1 MGHPRSFCFRDILS
15 REGRATRQ
23 GGGGVEM
30 SLSSCRHLLTLFLF
44 LIAAMAGE
52 GQQAT
57 PPPRVFHL
65 DLKSLD
71 AIGLVRPFSE
81 DLRKSSPPGLPE
93 SVAFID
99 SSTLVVSFPI
109 FNSRTEL
116 STRNKPRGGSHL
128 FHTALIDVLSGRVV
142 AETSWGTAHDEDAVL
157 SLPGGHLLVRS
168 GDKLAVASRE
178 WKQEHEYPLPKP
190 GPGERPA
197 QVLLSP
203 SGQTVFVVMKAGEHQ
218 EHVDVLAS
226 ATLTRLYAFE
236 IESVG
241 LDAGSDS
248 YFAYLLPGKTGYA
261 LFELP
266 LSTLGKGSLPSLQ
279 PLYFTHGDGCSRPD
293 FVTDDLLVL
302 TGGSCDAVA
311 LIAPDGQVK
320 AQGQLGSRLALIEV
334 KTSRRQAR
342 FAVIIFPAIVPRGTE
357 GIPPIPDPV
366 RVYDVTRL
374 ATVSEVEFAE
384 HSIGFVH
391 RVDHNVSPDGTLL
404 AVLDGFDVT
413 VYRLPPPQASGS
425 PAAATLTTGAV
436 PASVPAGRSAQP
448 ATPATTLGGEG
459 TRTSEVPSNRRAPVQ
474 SGSAIEVTAD
484 LQDLRQDAI
493 RAWVHIANHGTADIT
508 LAPERA
514 TLEILSPGQKMLRA
528 MNPDKLATAIQR
540 IGEDDAKSLRS
551 GCEATDPGYGTAPC
565 PKALA
570 SASDMEY
577 TATATAADVRSSA
590 LRAQVLKPGEQ
601 AQGAIFFTY
610 QKKRGEAV
618 LRLPIGDQVFEFH
631 FPPKAK

>member
-1 MGHPRSFCFRDILS
+1 
-15 REGRATRQ
+15 
-23 GGGGVEM
+23 M
-30 SLSSCRHLLTLFLF
+30 SLSSCQHLLTLFLF

-81 DLRKSSPPGLPE
+81 DLRKSFPPGLPE
-93 SVAFID
+93 SLAFLD
-99 SSTLVVSFPI
+99 SSTLAASFPI
-109 FNSRTEL
+109 FNPRTEL
-116 STRNKPRGGSHL
+116 STRSDPRGGSHL
-128 FHTALIDVLSGRVV
+128 FRTVLIDVASGRVV
-142 AETSWGTAHDEDAVL
+142 AETSWGTAHNEDAVL
-157 SLPGGHLLVRS
+157 SLPNGRLLVRS

-279 PLYFTHGDGCSRPD
+279 PLYFTHGDGCIRPD

-302 TGGSCDAVA
+302 TGGSCDTVT

-320 AQGQLGSRLALIEV
+320 AQGQLGSTLALVVV

-342 FAVIIFPAIVPRGTE
+342 FAVIILPAIVLRGTE
-357 GIPPIPDPV
+357 GIPSIPDPV

-374 ATVSEVEFAE
+374 TTVSEVEFAE
-384 HSIGFVH
+384 HSMGFEH
-391 RVDHNVSPDGTLL
+391 SVDHAVSADGTLL
-404 AVLDGFDVT
+404 AVLDGFDLS
-413 VYRLPPPQASGS
+413 VYRLPPAASGS
-425 PAAATLTTGAV
+425 PVAATLMTGAV

-448 ATPATTLGGEG
+448 ATPATTLGAEG
-459 TRTSEVPSNRRAPVQ
+459 NKTSEASSSRRAPVQ
-474 SGSAIEVTAD
+474 SGPAIEVTAD

-508 LAPERA
+508 LAPEKA

-540 IGEDDAKSLRS
+540 IGEDDAKSFRS

-570 SASDMEY
+570 SASDIEY
-577 TATATAADVRSSA
+577 TAATTAADVRSSA

-601 AQGAIFFTY
+601 VEGSIFFTY
-610 QKKRGEAV
+610 QKKRGESV
-618 LRLPIGDQVFEFH
+618 LRLSIGDQVFEFH
-631 FPPKAK
+631 FPPEKK